1 MIRTLAVL
9 LTVCLCLAIIGCGHD
24 DGMVTYAGAVSLDGN
39 PVVEGTID
47 FRSADGSGPTAGT
60 LITDGK
66 YSVRLT
72 PGAKSVTLQVFRII
86 GEEPAFPGDPTSPMV
101 PVREVI
107 PLKQNDSPASID
119 VEGSRSDFDFQLTEK
134 GGQ

>member
-1 MIRTLAVL
+1 
-9 LTVCLCLAIIGCGHD
+9 
-24 DGMVTYAGAVSLDGN
+24 MVTYAGAVSLDGN